1 MKIAVPRET
10 AAGETRVAL
19 APESVKK
26 LKAAGYSVVVERDA
40 GAASHFLNEA
50 YLEAGAAVEPWSDGF
65 LGDADLVLR
74 VGAPGTVADRD
85 EIGTM
90 RKDAILLTSLM
101 PLRNLGAVRQLA
113 ARGVSA
119 FSTDAIPRTT
129 RAQAMDTLSSMA
141 NIAGYRGVLLGALE
155 LPKYLPMFM
164 TAAGTVLPARYF
176 IIGAG
181 VAGLQAIATAKRLGA
196 SVFATDV
203 RPEVKEQIESVGA
216 RYVGIELTGGAS
228 AGGGYARE
236 LSEQDKARQRELL
249 DEQCAT
255 SDVVVT
261 TALIGGVFAPRLISA
276 QTVQRMR
283 PGSVI
288 VDLAADGGGNCE
300 LSRPGASITEHGVR
314 ILAPLNIAASMPT
327 HASLLWSRN
336 LTNFVLAFTKDKA
349 FALDLADDIQ
359 RGAIITHA
367 GEIMHA
373 KTKEAL
379 QAAPGA

>member
-10 AAGETRVAL
+10 AVGETRVAI

-74 VGAPGTVADRD
+74 VGAPGTAADRD

-349 FALDLADDIQ
+349 FTLDLADDIQ